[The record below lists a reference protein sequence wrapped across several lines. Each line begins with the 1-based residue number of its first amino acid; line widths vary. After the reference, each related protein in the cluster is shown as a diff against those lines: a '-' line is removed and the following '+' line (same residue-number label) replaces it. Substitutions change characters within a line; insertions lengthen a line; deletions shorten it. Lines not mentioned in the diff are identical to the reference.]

1 MPYVLI
7 SPAKAQGQYKYE
19 FSFFLNENK
28 IANRGRKEINLR
40 QAKYQRCSALST
52 HFVFNITCVAGVFSL
67 LEELFTWDTIE
78 LWVEISQRTLEYTLF
93 DGTIDMILPLV
104 ESIHFFK
111 TRRRQTS
118 K

>member
-1 MPYVLI
+1 MVRSENNLTVTGKQNTDNVALYLHTTYD
-7 SPAKAQGQYKYE
+7 SN
-19 FSFFLNENK
+19 SFRHIFH
-28 IANRGRKEINLR
+28 IMSYG
-40 QAKYQRCSALST
+40 
-52 HFVFNITCVAGVFSL
+52 TCVAGVFSL

-93 DGTIDMILPLV
+93 DGTIDVILPLV

-111 TRRRQTS
+111 TCLHQTS